1 MKAHLRRVLGSVR
14 LTYEEL
20 STVLVQVEACLN
32 SCPLVPLPADD
43 DGIGALTPGHFL
55 VGRPLEALPD
65 SSFEYPNSLSLLKRW
80 QLCQS
85 LVRHFWNDGLVS
97 MLPT

>member
-1 MKAHLRRVLGSVR
+1 MPLPTYFQAKVSSGSSSHNMHLILVVWEAAVKSMKTHLRRVLGSVR

-32 SCPLVPLPADD
+32 SHPFVPLPADD

-55 VGRPLEALPD
+55 IG
-65 SSFEYPNSLSLLKRW
+65 
-80 QLCQS
+80 
-85 LVRHFWNDGLVS
+85 
-97 MLPT
+97 